1 MNAQRIIFL
10 LLLCYLSK
18 HATARQDKATSFGC
32 RCGNA
37 NVGAVDKVRRKRQT
51 SNYALDVFGRKRGI
65 RDTEENGTKTLEKLK
80 KAEAKL
86 LNDEHSRIV
95 NGYEPER
102 RPWIILL
109 QISR

>member
-1 MNAQRIIFL
+1 MNAKKIIFL

-37 NVGAVDKVRRKRQT
+37 NVGAADKIRKKRET
-51 SNYALDVFGRKRGI
+51 TNYALDVFRRKRNI
-65 RDTEENGTKTLEKLK
+65 RDIEGNGNKTFENLK

-86 LNDEHSRIV
+86 LNDEFSRLV